1 MSIVSAKEIAKAI
14 KLERYGFVG
23 TFCGWILMK
32 VLKISTINRI
42 YNRNKHLSDLDFLNA
57 LLNDFQIKFDIPE
70 EDLKRLPKD
79 GAYVTISNHPLG
91 GIDGILLLKLMLEE
105 RKDFKIIA
113 NFILHRI
120 EPLIPYIMPVN
131 PFENRKDVRSS
142 VVGFKNALT
151 HLKEGHPLGIF
162 PAGEVSTYRDGKL
175 LVDRPWEAA
184 AMKLVKKAE
193 VPVVP
198 IYFHAKNS
206 PLFYRLSKIS
216 DTLRTA
222 KLPSELLTQKHR
234 VIKVRIGRPISV
246 KEQQQQ
252 QTLEEFSSFIR
263 KKTYMLSNVFERPK
277 ILKNISSNIKIKKP
291 PKKIITP
298 VDRLLM
304 RTEVEDLRA
313 KDHRL
318 LESKNYEV
326 YLAPAA
332 NIPNILIE
340 IGRLRE
346 ITFREIG
353 EGTNKAIDLDKFDRY
368 YQHMFLW
375 DREAECLVGAY
386 RMGLGRDVYEAYGIN
401 GFYLQDLFRFE
412 PELHKMMSH
421 SIELGRAFIIKKYQ
435 QRPMPLFLL
444 WKGIVHTTLRFP
456 NHKYLI
462 GGVSIS
468 NRFSNFSK
476 SLMIEFMKSH
486 YYDPYLAQYVH
497 PKKEFKVK
505 LKDTDKDFVFDATEA
520 DLNKFDKIIDE
531 IEPGALRLPVLLKK
545 YIKQNA
551 RLIAF
556 NVDPLFNDAIDG
568 LMYIRIS
575 DLPESTVRPVMEEFQ
590 AELESKFGPQA
601 ERE

>member
-1 MSIVSAKEIAKAI
+1 
-14 KLERYGFVG
+14 
-23 TFCGWILMK
+23 MK

-252 QTLEEFSSFIR
+252 QTLEEFSNFIR

-277 ILKNISSNIKIKKP
+277 ILKNISLNIKIKKP

-304 RTEVEDLRA
+304 RSEVEDLRA

-332 NIPNILIE
+332 NIPNILRE
-340 IGRLRE
+340 LADCAKLHLEKLVKGPTGRLIWINLTVTTTICFCGIEKRSAWLVL
-346 ITFREIG
+346 IVWGLAGMCMKPMASMGFIFKTCF
-353 EGTNKAIDLDKFDRY
+353 DL
-368 YQHMFLW
+368 
-375 DREAECLVGAY
+375 
-386 RMGLGRDVYEAYGIN
+386 
-401 GFYLQDLFRFE
+401 
-412 PELHKMMSH
+412 S
-421 SIELGRAFIIKKYQ
+421 
-435 QRPMPLFLL
+435 
-444 WKGIVHTTLRFP
+444 P
-456 NHKYLI
+456 NFTK
-462 GGVSIS
+462 
-468 NRFSNFSK
+468 
-476 SLMIEFMKSH
+476 
-486 YYDPYLAQYVH
+486 
-497 PKKEFKVK
+497 
-505 LKDTDKDFVFDATEA
+505 
-520 DLNKFDKIIDE
+520 
-531 IEPGALRLPVLLKK
+531 
-545 YIKQNA
+545 
-551 RLIAF
+551 
-556 NVDPLFNDAIDG
+556 
-568 LMYIRIS
+568 
-575 DLPESTVRPVMEEFQ
+575 
-590 AELESKFGPQA
+590 
-601 ERE
+601 